1 MATIGRYAES
11 PPFRYVLGTG
21 DLKAGAIYSKDYES
35 AEDEEAKYLP
45 FNLMTISNFSA
56 QKLEVHI
63 GDSITK
69 VVFPLSVQVIEVDA
83 IYRWRVKN
91 IDTVANDDMIEII
104 LEKRL
109 TERLLLKLIAKK
121 FGVI

>member
-1 MATIGRYAES
+1 MATIGRYVES

-21 DLKAGAIYSKDYES
+21 DLPAGAVYSKDYES

-45 FNLMTISNFSA
+45 FNLMTVSNFSNR
-56 QKLEVHI
+56 KLEVMI

-69 VVFPLSVQVIEVDA
+69 VVFPMSVQVIEVDA
-83 IYRWRVKN
+83 IYRWRIKN
-91 IDTVANDDMIEII
+91 IDTLDNDDMIEII

-109 TERLLLKLIAKK
+109 TERELLKRIAMKM
-121 FGVI
+121 GVI

>member
-1 MATIGRYAES
+1 MVTIGRYVES
-11 PPFRYVLGTG
+11 PPFRYVLNAG
-21 DLKAGAIYSKDYES
+21 DLPAGAIYSKDYED

-45 FNLMTISNFSA
+45 FNLMTISNFSN
-56 QKLEVHI
+56 QKLEVMI

-69 VVFPLSVQVIEVDA
+69 VVSPLSVQVIEVDA

-91 IDTVANDDMIEII
+91 IDTVNNNDIIEII

-109 TERLLLKLIAKK
+109 TERELLKLIAKRM
-121 FGVI
+121 GVI

>member
-1 MATIGRYAES
+1 MAEVGRYTES
-11 PPFRYVLGTG
+11 PPFRYIISSLNPGE
-21 DLKAGAIYSKDYES
+21 IYSKTYES
-35 AEDEEAKYLP
+35 AEDPEKKYLP

-63 GDSITK
+63 GDTIVKTVYPSSTMT
-69 VVFPLSVQVIEVDA
+69 IEVDA

-91 IDTVANDDMIEII
+91 VDSVAIDDFVEVI

-109 TERLLLKLIAKK
+109 TERELLKLLAMKM
-121 FGVI
+121 GVI

>member
-11 PPFRYVLGTG
+11 PPFRYILNAGE
-21 DLKAGAIYSKDYES
+21 LAAGAIYSKDYES

-45 FNLMTISNFSA
+45 FNLMTVSNFSN
-56 QKLEVHI
+56 QKLEI
-63 GDSITK
+63 TIADSITK

-91 IDTVANDDMIEII
+91 IDIVDNDDMIEII

-109 TERLLLKLIAKK
+109 TERTLLKLIAKRME
-121 FGVI
+121 VI

>member
-11 PPFRYVLGTG
+11 PPFRYVLNAG
-21 DLKAGAIYSKDYES
+21 DLPAGAIYSKDYED

-91 IDTVANDDMIEII
+91 IDIVDNDDMIEII

-109 TERLLLKLIAKK
+109 TERELLKRIAMKME
-121 FGVI
+121 VI